1 MHCRKTS
8 EQKLTNIPR
17 KKIKLV
23 MDFYERDDN
32 SRATAGKKETIKRK
46 QIKKQKRYL
55 NDNMKILH
63 KKFCSEN
70 PEINMC
76 YSSFC
81 ALRPFWVLIPKAS
94 DRDTCLCAK
103 HENIQLMVT
112 ALHKAKV
119 VNSPRPD
126 VMLKQLVCSMDSKL
140 CMYGECPDCKQRE
153 LAGLDKDVGD
163 QVVTYSQWQTVA
175 ESITVDEKQ
184 IKITKT
190 KKPEKQ
196 SDCFDLYS
204 KVQMEMKQRFGKHVY
219 NIYHQYRALGEQRK
233 QLCEDEALVQIDFS
247 ENFSCKYDR
256 EVQSAHFGGS
266 KGQVSLHT
274 GILYLGPGPTPRV
287 VGFCSISDNT
297 DHTPAG
303 IWAHLKPVLHKH
315 CPPAKV
321 KKTSFRQ

>member
-1 MHCRKTS
+1 
-8 EQKLTNIPR
+8 
-17 KKIKLV
+17 
-23 MDFYERDDN
+23 
-32 SRATAGKKETIKRK
+32 
-46 QIKKQKRYL
+46 
-55 NDNMKILH
+55 
-63 KKFCSEN
+63 
-70 PEINMC
+70 MC

-184 IKITKT
+184 IKLTKT
-190 KKPEKQ
+190 KKLEKQ
-196 SDCFDLYS
+196 SDCFDLYG
-204 KVQMEMKQRFGKHVY
+204 KVQMEMNNV
-219 NIYHQYRALGEQRK
+219 
-233 QLCEDEALVQIDFS
+233 S
-247 ENFSCKYDR
+247 ENPC
-256 EVQSAHFGGS
+256 
-266 KGQVSLHT
+266 T
-274 GILYLGPGPTPRV
+274 
-287 VGFCSISDNT
+287 ISTISTEHSENSENNFV
-297 DHTPAG
+297 
-303 IWAHLKPVLHKH
+303 KMKH
-315 CPPAKV
+315 W
-321 KKTSFRQ
+321 FR